1 LHDPGE
7 HPHIHHRKSPLVR
20 ALIKLGVLVL
30 LVAGA
35 FAAVRFTPLRDYLE
49 KERLTALLE
58 QLRHAWWSPLA
69 LLGLYAVT
77 APAGLPMTP
86 LIVAGGIVF
95 GAWWGA
101 LLNLFG
107 TFIGA
112 TISFLLGRALG
123 HDVILHLA
131 GDRLRK
137 VERLLHR
144 HGFWSLVRV
153 RFLPIPFALV
163 NYGAAFAGVRLPAFL
178 TASAIGLAPAMLS
191 FTYFSAAIANAA
203 AGERA
208 AVVRNMILSA
218 CALIALSLIPT
229 TVSRLRRR
237 RRYRDLLARRAQ
249 RSPDSPPPRRGAP

>member
-1 LHDPGE
+1 MHDPGP
-7 HPHIHHRKSPLVR
+7 HAHIHHRKSPLAR
-20 ALIKLGVLVL
+20 ALIKLAILVL
-30 LVAGA
+30 LVGGA
-35 FAAVRFTPLRDYLE
+35 FAALRFTPLRDYLE

-69 LLGLYAVT
+69 LLGLYAIT
-77 APAGLPMTP
+77 APAGMPMTP

-95 GAWWGA
+95 GAWWGG
-101 LLNLFG
+101 LLNLLG

-112 TISFLLGRALG
+112 TASFLLGRALG
-123 HDVILHLA
+123 HEVILHVA

-137 VERLLHR
+137 VERILHR

-203 AGERA
+203 AGERG
-208 AVVRNMILSA
+208 AVVRNMILSLV
-218 CALIALSLIPT
+218 ALIALSLIPS
-229 TVSRLRRR
+229 TVSRLRRK
-237 RRYRDLLARRAQ
+237 RRYRDLLSRRAE
-249 RSPDSPPPRRGAP
+249 RSPASPGSRRGAP